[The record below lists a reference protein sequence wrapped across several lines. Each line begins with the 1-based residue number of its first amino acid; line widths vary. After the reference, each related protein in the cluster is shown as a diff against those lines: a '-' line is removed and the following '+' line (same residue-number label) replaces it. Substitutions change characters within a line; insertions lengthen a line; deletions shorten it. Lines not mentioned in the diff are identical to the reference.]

1 MKKLTLTNVQR
12 GYLIGRTSTF
22 ELGGCSTHVYYE
34 FINEHSPEKFYKA
47 LNDVISEQQMLR
59 TIINSQGEEIVLDE
73 VPYYSPDVYDWTNK
87 SEQEIKELISGMRK
101 KYSHEVM
108 PSDKWP
114 LFKLEFAKLPSGK
127 YRLFGSCDLLI
138 IDAGSFALLAKELS
152 DKYFEKENNEEI
164 GCFDEYLNLLEER
177 KTKKKYII
185 DKKFWEGIAD
195 DIPPA
200 PALPMVED
208 IDGSNNIF
216 KRKHYFIEREIWD
229 RVKKKLDSI
238 NVSASTGV
246 LACYAAVLGFRCNQD
261 RFTLNL
267 PMTNLIRRKKGM
279 NRVMGDFTEEM
290 LMPVNNYKSGESF
303 EEYISYINSEFM
315 KYFKHSYFDGIEL
328 MSHIRSKNG
337 ETVKMPVVYTGM
349 ISDKSEFD
357 YLDFF
362 GEMVYGVSQTP
373 QVILDCQVFETHGQL
388 KIVWDY
394 IERLFD
400 SEDINSMFEQ
410 FIKLIEAMADEKTQA
425 SEIIKISDSY
435 AHKLAEYNLTEKNIS
450 PCTLAELFKNSTE
463 KYPDRTF
470 VSDFSGSLTYKETD
484 ILSDK
489 IAKGLI
495 ASGIKKGDRI
505 SVIGNR
511 NNETIVNIIA
521 AVKVGAVFVPVNP
534 QYPEERRKYICENS
548 SCICTLDGMKDF
560 QSYSDEI
567 ISDTKPSDTA
577 YVIYTSG
584 STGVPK
590 GVVIT
595 NDAVCNTIADINERF
610 KVTSD
615 DKILSVSSFGFDLS
629 IYDIF
634 GAALAGAEV
643 VIAKDNKDI
652 HNLAELIDNHGI
664 TLWNSVPS
672 IMELVAES
680 HNDDYKNKT
689 LKTVLLSGDW
699 IPVSL
704 PDKIREKYLNSK
716 VISLGGATEGS
727 IWSIYYEISSTE
739 GMSSI
744 PYGYPLGNQ
753 QMYLLD
759 ENGREVPCETEAEIC
774 IGGRGVA
781 AGYDN
786 NPEKTAESFIEHEK
800 YGRIYRTGDFGRM
813 KREGFMEFRGRR
825 DGQVKIHGYRV
836 ELGEIEFA
844 VQKING
850 IKQSVVDICKNE
862 NNSYDILAYI
872 VSDKKKN
879 TSAAPDMSE
888 FNSRIEEFAENLSL
902 AVSADKLDVLN
913 RKLEDI
919 STYYMKKFFADY
931 GSFSTPDSRINIE
944 KFISENGFEEKYAN
958 LLAEWLEVLCESGYA
973 VKSDNE
979 YVLLKYFETID
990 TDELWNNFDKLEGSD
1005 SIKPLKE
1012 YIRSCCESHYG
1023 LFKGEIVPVSLFFH
1037 ESSSDVAK
1045 TIYTDNPVS
1054 VYTNAVARKAI
1065 TEIIK
1070 ENSSENKKFR
1080 ILEVG
1085 AGIGGTS
1092 AELFREIAD
1101 FNVEYDFSDISEFFL
1116 NNASK
1121 RFAEYDFINYKF
1133 LDINKD
1139 LQSQGCSYGEYDM
1152 VFGVNVIHDAENLDY
1167 TIENI
1172 KRILKP
1178 DGYLVMIETTDNMK
1192 SQMVSLG
1199 FLEGLNPVYEDMRN
1213 ENKKAFMNE
1222 QQWLKLLSGHDM
1234 VSNSFYI
1241 KNAEIKKVVWQNL
1254 IIGRNHSEFELTE
1267 EKQIISELKK
1277 IFPDYMIPSK
1287 VFRIDEIPLTVNGK
1301 VDKNKLPK
1309 IFYSS
1314 SGRIYDAPENEMQQ
1328 KLAEIWQNTLGKE
1341 RIGIRDNFFEL
1352 GGDSLNAIKIV
1363 TVCGKEGISI
1373 QLADLYNYNTIEALS
1388 NVAVYEKKDV
1398 ENKELSSIDASIDE
1412 SDLSSILAEL

>member
-1 MKKLTLTNVQR
+1 
-12 GYLIGRTSTF
+12 
-22 ELGGCSTHVYYE
+22 LGGCSTHVYYE
-34 FINEHSPEKFYKA
+34 FISEHSPEKFYKA
-47 LNDVISEQQMLR
+47 LNSVISEQQMLR

-73 VPYYSPDVYDWTNK
+73 VPYYSPEVYDWTDK
-87 SEQEIKELISGMRK
+87 SPQEIEELLKGMRE

-108 PSDKWP
+108 PSDEWP
-114 LFKLEFAKLPSGK
+114 LCKFEFAKLPSGK
-127 YRLFGSCDLLI
+127 YRLFASCDLLVV
-138 IDAGSFALLAKELS
+138 DAGSFALLAKELS
-152 DKYFEKENNEEI
+152 DKYYEQQNDEEI

-177 KTKKKYII
+177 KTKKKYSI

-208 IDGSNNIF
+208 INGNNNIF
-216 KRKHYFIEREIWD
+216 KRKHYFIDSDIWH
-229 RVKKKLDSI
+229 RVKEKLNSI

-246 LACYAAVLGFRCNQD
+246 LACYATVLGFRCNQD

-290 LMPVNNYKSGESF
+290 LMPVNNYKAGESF
-303 EEYISYINSEFM
+303 EEYISYVNSEFM

-328 MSHIRSKNG
+328 MSHIRSKTG

-373 QVILDCQVFETHGQL
+373 QVVLDCQVFETHGQL

-425 SEIIKISDSY
+425 SEIVKISDNY
-435 AHKLAEYNLTEKNIS
+435 AHELAQYNSTEKSIA
-450 PCTLAELFKNSTE
+450 PCTLAELFKSSVE
-463 KYPDRTF
+463 KYPNRTF
-470 VSDFSGSLTYKETD
+470 VSDFNGSLTYKETD
-484 ILSDK
+484 VLSDK
-489 IAKGLI
+489 VAKGLI

-505 SVIGNR
+505 SIIGNR

-521 AVKVGAVFVPVNP
+521 TVKIGAVFVPVNP
-534 QYPEERRKYICENS
+534 QYPQERRNYIYENS
-548 SCICTLDGMKDF
+548 NCICTLDGIKSF

-567 ISDTKPSDTA
+567 ISSATPSDTA

-584 STGVPK
+584 STGTPK
-590 GVVIT
+590 GVVIS
-595 NDAVCNTIADINERF
+595 NDAVCNTIIDINQRF
-610 KVTSD
+610 KITSD

-634 GAALAGAEV
+634 GAVVAGAEV
-643 VIAKDNKDI
+643 VIARDNKDI
-652 HNLAELIDNHGI
+652 HNLAELIEKHGI
-664 TLWNSVPS
+664 TVWNSVPS
-672 IMELVAES
+672 IMELVTES
-680 HNDDYKNKT
+680 HNDGYTNKT

-704 PDKIREKYLNSK
+704 PDKIKVKYPNAK

-727 IWSIYYEISSTE
+727 IWSIYYEIGNTD

-759 ENGREVPCETEAEIC
+759 ENGREVPCEAEAEIC

-781 AGYDN
+781 TGYDN
-786 NPEKTAESFIEHEK
+786 NPEKTAEVFIEHEK

-813 KREGFMEFRGRR
+813 KRDGFMEFRGRR

-836 ELGEIEFA
+836 ELGEIESA
-844 VQKING
+844 IQKIDG
-850 IKQSVVDICKNE
+850 IKKSVVDICKND

-879 TSAAPDMSE
+879 SPAELDMNE
-888 FNSRIEEFAENLSL
+888 FNHRIEEFAENLPL
-902 AVSADKLDVLN
+902 AVSSDVLDVLN
-913 RKLEDI
+913 RNLEDI
-919 STYYMKKFFADY
+919 SAYYMKKFFADY
-931 GSFSTPDSRINIE
+931 GDFSKPYSKINVE
-944 KFISENGFEEKYAN
+944 KFVSENGFEEKYTN
-958 LLAEWLEVLCESGYA
+958 LLTEWLEVLCEDGYVEKSG
-973 VKSDNE
+973 DD
-979 YVLLKYFETID
+979 YVLLKTFEIID
-990 TDELWNNFDKLEGSD
+990 TDELWNDFDKLDGSD
-1005 SIKPLKE
+1005 NVKPLKE

-1070 ENSSENKKFR
+1070 ESSSKDRKVR

-1092 AELFREIAD
+1092 AELFGEIAD

-1116 NNASK
+1116 NNASE

-1139 LQSQGCSYGEYDM
+1139 LQSQGCSYGEYDI

-1172 KRILKP
+1172 KKVLKP
-1178 DGYLVMIETTDNMK
+1178 NGYLAMIETTDNMK

-1199 FLEGLNPVYEDMRN
+1199 FLEGLNPIYEDMRN
-1213 ENKKAFMNE
+1213 ENKKAFMDE
-1222 QQWLKLLSGHDM
+1222 HQWLKLLSDHGM
-1234 VSNSFYI
+1234 TPNSVYI
-1241 KNAEIKKVVWQNL
+1241 KNPDIKKVVWQNV
-1254 IIGRNHSEFELTE
+1254 IIGRNRFEFELTE
-1267 EKQIISELKK
+1267 EKQIILDLKK
-1277 IFPDYMIPSK
+1277 VFPDYMIPSK

-1309 IFYSS
+1309 ISYSS

-1328 KLAEIWQNTLGKE
+1328 KLAQIWENALGKE
-1341 RIGIRDNFFEL
+1341 RIGIKDNFFEL

-1373 QLADLYNYNTIEALS
+1373 QLADLYNYSTIEALS
-1388 NVAVYEKKDV
+1388 NVAVYEKINV
-1398 ENKELSSIDASIDE
+1398 ESEELNSIDSSIDE
-1412 SDLSSILAEL
+1412 SDLSSILSEL